1 MDYKMRLGAT
11 LEFDSGK
18 ELDLIKNV
26 KDLTERHKLGAYI
39 NNLLRYVWENPEQFK
54 GTDICPLANGL
65 TPKRQAYFNNIEK
78 ELSACKKS
86 IDEMYKEMIVLST
99 AAKVGAT
106 FGLVENAS
114 EFLMGLTCIEEY
126 VKRIRSKLNLGVW
139 GEGVYES
146 AKKQN
151 TEEIANQ
158 AAEVLVKILM
168 SKRVDLRINSAVQ
181 AGVPVAQPMQGN
193 ATVATVEQTVPKN
206 NGIQIEKEDKPEDSA
221 ENDAN
226 MDLLAEFCNI

>member
-1 MDYKMRLGAT
+1 MRLGAT

-39 NNLLRYVWENPEQFK
+39 NNLLRYVWENPEKFK

-65 TPKRQAYFNNIEK
+65 TPKRQAYFNNIDK

-126 VKRIRSKLNLGVW
+126 IKRIRSKLNLGVW
-139 GEGVYES
+139 GDGAYEN

-151 TEEIANQ
+151 VDEIANQ

-181 AGVPVAQPMQGN
+181 SGVPVAQPMQPIQGN
-193 ATVATVEQTVPKN
+193 SVNVSVEQNVPKN
-206 NGIQIEKEDKPEDSA
+206 NGIQIEKEDKPKEDV
-221 ENDAN
+221 ETNAN
-226 MDLLAEFCNI
+226 MDLLAQFCNM

>member
-1 MDYKMRLGAT
+1 MRLGAT

-39 NNLLRYVWENPEQFK
+39 NNLLRYVWENPEKFK
-54 GTDICPLANGL
+54 GTDICPLTNGL

-114 EFLMGLTCIEEY
+114 EFLLGVTCIEEY

-139 GEGVYES
+139 GDGVYES
-146 AKKQN
+146 AKQQN
-151 TEEIANQ
+151 VEEIANQ
-158 AAEVLVKILM
+158 AAEVLVKILL
-168 SKRVDLRINSAVQ
+168 SKRVDLRINNAQPVGGP
-181 AGVPVAQPMQGN
+181 APVAGSVPMG
-193 ATVATVEQTVPKN
+193 AVEQAQPKAN
-206 NGIQIEKEDKPEDSA
+206 AIQIEKEEKPVDNKA
-221 ENDAN
+221 NDEN
-226 MDLLAEFCNI
+226 MDLLAAFCNV